1 MGLARASQQL
11 SAKATQAKFNRRRA
25 KEKASV
31 PGLISQI
38 TKNIKSSAYSPTL
51 QMGLIDSMQAG
62 KLGNLKAAGVI
73 SDDQAKGLTD
83 AYGGFMDQAARGL
96 GWARDTPTDLDMPDE
111 AYVDAFSRGL
121 IDKDRNPTVKGLVST
136 YAPFA
141 TAMLSPVV
149 GGIVSGLTSNPVAQ
163 GILGLGFNKAGQLA
177 AGMNPGANMGKY
189 AGMANTGLALAGMP
203 GVPGLGLAA
212 TQAGAL
218 GYMGEATAQPGQ
230 ATSGGVPGPVGG
242 AGFVASNYPTN
253 PASIAAGPAPAVQQ
267 PDLAANYA
275 NFMSNYY
282 A

>member
-1 MGLARASQQL
+1 MGLARASQQVAARDAQ
-11 SAKATQAKFNRRRA
+11 SRFDQRRA
-25 KEKASV
+25 KETARAAS
-31 PGLISQI
+31 LISQI
-38 TKNIKSSAYSPTL
+38 TKNIKSSTYSPQV
-51 QMGLIDSMQAG
+51 QMSLVDSLQAG
-62 KLGNLKAAGVI
+62 QLGNLAAAGMI

-96 GWARDTPTDLDMPDE
+96 GWARDTPTDLDMPEE

-141 TAMLSPVV
+141 TTMLSPVV
-149 GGIVSGLTSNPVAQ
+149 GGLVSGLTSNPVAQ
-163 GILGLGFNKAGQLA
+163 GILGLGFSKAGQLA

-242 AGFVASNYPTN
+242 AGFVASNYPTS
-253 PASIAAGPAPAVQQ
+253 PAAIAAGPAPAVQQ